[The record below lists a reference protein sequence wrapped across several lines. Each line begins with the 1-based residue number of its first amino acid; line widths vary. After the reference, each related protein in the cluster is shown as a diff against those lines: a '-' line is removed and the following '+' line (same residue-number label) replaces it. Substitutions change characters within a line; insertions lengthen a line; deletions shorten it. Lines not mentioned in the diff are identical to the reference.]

1 MILVTYLNKYFV
13 DPKTKTPH
21 PITRIENALETI
33 KARIDPDIPTDRQIA
48 DLLKKLPGVISL
60 KKQEVEGTLFSKY

>member
-33 KARIDPDIPTDRQIA
+33 KVRLT
-48 DLLKKLPGVISL
+48 
-60 KKQEVEGTLFSKY
+60 